1 MVGSPSCCPW
11 GPRPL
16 RPSRLWC
23 QPSPSRRTGRS
34 GSSQTRLPNQE
45 RHHLHL
51 LNGVIGSQSDA
62 ALRVGLA
69 AIFGLVQRLAGLSAA
84 DLRLRQCTRPSL
96 ASVQANLG
104 SISAGGPG
112 WHQCGWTW
120 LTSVQMDLAGISAD
134 GPGWHQCRQTWAAST
149 WSCTGRHNNQR
160 LRQGT
165 ALCFWGRLQKQ
176 APCSVQCI
184 IKHLSI
190 VNGLLIALGH
200 KQTDSDHPTLRTVS

>member
-11 GPRPL
+11 GPRPS

-23 QPSPSRRTGRS
+23 QPSPSRRAGRS

-51 LNGVIGSQSDA
+51 LDGVIGSQSDA

-69 AIFGLVQRLAGLSAA
+69 AIVGLVQRLAGLSAA
-84 DLRLRQCTRPSL
+84 DLRWRQCKRTWA
-96 ASVQANLG
+96 ASVQA
-104 SISAGGPG
+104 
-112 WHQCGWTW
+112 
-120 LTSVQMDLAGISAD
+120 DLAGISAD

-149 WSCTGRHNNQR
+149 WSCTGRQNNQR

-165 ALCFWGRLQKQ
+165 ALCFWGRLRKQ

-190 VNGLLIALGH
+190 VNGWPVDPPKAKPFRCALEVADRTRSHANGLRSPNATHSKLKKALG
-200 KQTDSDHPTLRTVS
+200 